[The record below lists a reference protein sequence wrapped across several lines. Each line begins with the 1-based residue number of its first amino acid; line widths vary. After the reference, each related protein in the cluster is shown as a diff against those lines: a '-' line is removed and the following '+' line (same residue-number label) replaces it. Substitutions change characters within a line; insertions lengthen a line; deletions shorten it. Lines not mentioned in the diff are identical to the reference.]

1 MGFLCGLAPSG
12 RSCRQTSGFPVEDSE
27 RIGRRATPITKRRKM
42 CYACFENGRKMG
54 YADNKMSENV
64 LRRPR
69 NRRRMCYA
77 VKIRRYRPA
86 VRTAD
91 VGKFAMPITKRRK
104 MCYADHEI
112 VENVLAD
119 HAMSED
125 VLCRSRNVRECATSI
140 TQHRRRMCYADHATA
155 SENVQLH
162 HEANAGPSVGA
173 T

>member
-1 MGFLCGLAPSG
+1 
-12 RSCRQTSGFPVEDSE
+12 
-27 RIGRRATPITKRRKM
+27 M
-42 CYACFENGRKMG
+42 CYAGFEIENSRRIY
-54 YADNKMSENV
+54 YADHATSENV
-64 LRRPR
+64 LHPSR
-69 NRRRMCYA
+69 NCHRMCYA

-104 MCYADHEI
+104 ISYADHEM

-125 VLCRSRNVRECATSI
+125 VLRRSRNVGECATSI